1 MVVDEGVGET
11 LGEKLVEEDG
21 SGSTGETL
29 LKGLREGTE
38 QAMLGVEDDS
48 RVEVASLCTF

>member
-1 MVVDEGVGET
+1 MVVDEGVGEV
-11 LGEKLVEEDG
+11 LGEKLVEAAG

-48 RVEVASLCTF
+48 SVEVVSLCTF

>member
-11 LGEKLVEEDG
+11 LGEKLEDG